1 MVIHGAI
8 DGHSRMIVYLHCSND
23 NTAETVLGLF
33 TDAVRTYGRPLR
45 VRGDRGTENTKVAE
59 YMINQGGTHCKNKSV
74 VVTPNLGVKVLC
86 TYDTLMGCH
95 GP

>member
-1 MVIHGAI
+1 MHEAIIVPHGVPSYI
-8 DGHSRMIVYLHCSND
+8 LLI
-23 NTAETVLGLF
+23 
-33 TDAVRTYGRPLR
+33 
-45 VRGDRGTENTKVAE
+45 
-59 YMINQGGTHCKNKSV
+59 HCKNKSV

>member
-1 MVIHGAI
+1 MVAYRSKPNAGLP
-8 DGHSRMIVYLHCSND
+8 GL
-23 NTAETVLGLF
+23 LGSSVVVGSTL
-33 TDAVRTYGRPLR
+33 
-45 VRGDRGTENTKVAE
+45 
-59 YMINQGGTHCKNKSV
+59 HCKNKSV

>member
-1 MVIHGAI
+1 MVIVKVCA
-8 DGHSRMIVYLHCSND
+8 
-23 NTAETVLGLF
+23 TVLNF
-33 TDAVRTYGRPLR
+33 TVY
-45 VRGDRGTENTKVAE
+45 
-59 YMINQGGTHCKNKSV
+59 HCKNKSV